1 MFQGINYIYLSIN
14 QFSINFGPLLMF
26 ASHFKVIWYGEIHII
41 RYLDS
46 LECDVLQ
53 FGCIGM

>member
-14 QFSINFGPLLMF
+14 QISINFGPLLMF
-26 ASHFKVIWYGEIHII
+26 ASHFKAIWYEKIHIT
-41 RYLDS
+41 RHLDF

-53 FGCIGM
+53 FGYIGM